1 MLHKRRLTP
10 IVALIEAWGP
20 LPDLGRWGQMNA
32 RGLLCVKM
40 LLLEPFQTKFMA
52 AATAP
57 GTHLAAL
64 SLPRGTGK
72 SRLAAHL
79 VERILTPSD
88 ALFRPGTESV
98 LCAASIEQARIVYR
112 FARAELEGL
121 GGYRFID
128 SATRAAILHK
138 ATNTRLRVIG
148 SNGKTAMGLVGCPWA
163 IADEPGSWETTGGQL
178 LFDALE
184 TSKGKPGSPLRS
196 LYIGTLAPSTSGW
209 WHELSLGKSGKGRAI
224 KCLQGDRAKW
234 DDWREVRRVNPL
246 TRISPE
252 FRKQLRAELKAAI
265 ADSRLKA
272 RFLSYRLNLP
282 SADEATMLLT
292 VDDFE
297 QMAGRE
303 VADRRGRPIVAIDLG
318 GGRAWSAA
326 TAIWQ
331 SGRVE
336 ALAIAPG
343 IPDISTQ
350 EDRDQVPRGTYGRLL
365 QSGRLRMAHGLR
377 VQPPAALMAAVK
389 EEWGEPELI
398 VCDRFRLG
406 ELKDCVNGTQ
416 VIPRVSRWSE
426 AGDDIRSLRRLV
438 KDGPWS
444 VEETSRPLL
453 AASLSVAMVKNDD
466 AGNTRLTKKAS
477 NNTARDDVAAALV
490 LGAGVFQRARAQ
502 PKRAG
507 AYLGTA

>member
-1 MLHKRRLTP
+1 
-10 IVALIEAWGP
+10 
-20 LPDLGRWGQMNA
+20 MN
-32 RGLLCVKM
+32 
-40 LLLEPFQTKFMA
+40 LEPFQTAFMK

-57 GTHLAAL
+57 RTHLAAL
-64 SLPRGTGK
+64 SLPRGNGK

-79 VERILTPSD
+79 VERILSPAD
-88 ALFRPGTESV
+88 PLFKPGSESV
-98 LCAASIEQARIVYR
+98 LCAASIEQARIVFR
-112 FARAELEGL
+112 FARAELEPL

-128 SATRAAILHK
+128 SATRAAILHV
-138 ATNTRLRVIG
+138 ASNTRLRVIG
-148 SNGKTAMGLVGCPWA
+148 SNGKTAMGLVNTPWA
-163 IADEPGSWETTGGQL
+163 ICDEPGSWENTGGQL
-178 LFDALE
+178 LFDAIE
-184 TSKGKPGSPLRS
+184 TAKGKPGSPLRS
-196 LYIGTLAPSTSGW
+196 LYIGTIAPASSGW
-209 WHELSLGKSGKGRAI
+209 WHDLALGKSGKGRAI

-234 DDWREVRRVNPL
+234 DRWREVARCNPL
-246 TRISPE
+246 TKIAPE
-252 FRKQLRAELKAAI
+252 FRKQLRGELKAAI

-292 VDDFE
+292 TDDFE
-297 QMAGRE
+297 IMAGRE
-303 VADRRGRPIVAIDLG
+303 VAARRGRPIVAIDLG

-331 SGRVE
+331 SGRIE
-336 ALAIAPG
+336 ALAVAPG
-343 IPDISTQ
+343 IPDIESQ
-350 EDRDQVPRGTYGRLL
+350 ETRDQVPPGTYSRLL
-365 QSGRLRMAHGLR
+365 QTGRLRMAHGLR
-377 VQPPAALMAAVK
+377 VQPPAALVAAIT
-389 EEWGEPELI
+389 EAWGEPELI

-406 ELKDCVNGTQ
+406 ELKDCVNGTP
-416 VIPRVSRWSE
+416 VVPRVSRWSE

-438 KDGPWS
+438 KDGPLS

-466 AGNTRLTKKAS
+466 QGNTRLTKKAS

-507 AYLGTA
+507 AYLGTT